1 MNEKSKICSILY
13 DRDKFYE
20 LALQNELKNQQ
31 EQVVKFG
38 LSRKILSWQEL
49 FKTDMEEGKGFM
61 LDTGVNYKRLD
72 DENYMIET
80 LSIMSYK
87 FGIRSNDTKPVQAKR
102 FRCVCGHLEGEYA
115 GVKCPKCGTETQ
127 NRYAI
132 RGWWSLN
139 KFKVFNPDWLSVF
152 MTHVNTKVIS
162 KAQLKENLS
171 QVSSRKDR
179 TGFNIMDLQIRENL
193 VAFIDAYATEGTK
206 DYFMANIDCAMT
218 DKIPCISKDYR
229 YYSVVQRIGNKPTV
243 NNHPLNRL
251 YIIIND
257 SVRDLNRMT
266 GRESSAT
273 ICRHLNRINDNLIE
287 IYEQNK
293 HTLGGTKESYIR
305 GKAAGRR
312 KRSSGRM
319 VVEALLHPRLDVCT
333 MPYSYFG
340 EFFLDY
346 HKDIFLKYGLT
357 AESENRMRNN
367 YPTTKDKLIMINVL
381 KELKTLK
388 KNTLFCYRAPC
399 LYSGS
404 MIALEL
410 IGLTNS
416 DVFRCSDTAL
426 DFCMHGDKDGDK
438 HPRYVTHVR
447 NHMLSLEIMIDTI
460 LTAGSIL

>member
-1 MNEKSKICSILY
+1 MDERSKICSIIY
-13 DRDKFYE
+13 DRDKLFE
-20 LALQNELKNQQ
+20 LALQNEIKNKQ

-38 LSRKILSWQEL
+38 LSRKIQSWQEL

-61 LDTGVNYKRLD
+61 LDTGVNYNKLD

-80 LSIMSYK
+80 NSIMSYK

-102 FRCVCGHLEGEYA
+102 FRCVCGYLEGEYA
-115 GVKCPKCGTETQ
+115 GVKCPKCGSETQ

-139 KFKVFNPDWLSVF
+139 KFKVFNPDWLAVF
-152 MTHVNTKVIS
+152 MSHVNTKVIS
-162 KAQLKENLS
+162 KAQLKENLT
-171 QVSSRKDR
+171 QTSSRKDR
-179 TGFNIMDLQIRENL
+179 TGFNILDLQIKENL
-193 VAFIDAYATEGTK
+193 VAFIDAYASEGTK

-229 YYSVVQRIGNKPTV
+229 YYSVVQRIGNKPSV

-251 YIIIND
+251 YIIINN

-273 ICRHLNRINDNLIE
+273 ICRHLNRINDNLLE

-312 KRSSGRM
+312 KDHSGRM
-319 VVEALLHPRLDVCT
+319 VVEALLHPRVDVCT
-333 MPYSYFG
+333 IPYAYFG
-340 EFFLDY
+340 ELTIDY
-346 HKDIFLKYGLT
+346 YKDIYLKYGLT

-367 YPTTKDKLIMINVL
+367 YPTTADKLIMIKVL
-381 KELKTLK
+381 KELKDQCL
-388 KNTLFCYRAPC
+388 NYIFSYRAPC
-399 LYSGS
+399 LYKASS
-404 MIALEL
+404 LALEV

-416 DVFRCSDTAL
+416 NVFRVSDISL
-426 DFCMHGDKDGDK
+426 DAGLKGDKDGDK
-438 HPRYVTHVR
+438 PNSKNMSPIQETVC
-447 NHMLSLEIMIDTI
+447 LIDTI
-460 LTAGSIL
+460 

>member
-179 TGFNIMDLQIRENL
+179 AGFNIMDLQIRENL

-319 VVEALLHPRLDVCT
+319 VLEAMLHPRPDVCT
-333 MPYSYFG
+333 IPYNFFG
-340 EFFLDY
+340 ELTVDY
-346 HKDIFLKYGLT
+346 YKDLYIKHGMT
-357 AESENRMRNN
+357 PESENRMRNN
-367 YPTTKDKLIMINVL
+367 YPSTSDKLIMIKVL
-381 KELKTLK
+381 KELKERAQ
-388 KNTLFCYRAPC
+388 NTCFVYRAPC
-399 LYSGS
+399 LYKGS
-404 MIALEL
+404 HISLEI

-416 DVFRCSDTAL
+416 DVFRMGDTPIDASL
-426 DFCMHGDKDGDK
+426 HGDILENV
-438 HPRYVTHVR
+438 HWR
-447 NHMLSLEIMIDTI
+447 NPVNPL
-460 LTAGSIL
+460 

>member
-1 MNEKSKICSILY
+1 MNEKQKICSIIY
-13 DRDKFYE
+13 DRTEFFN
-20 LALQNELKNQQ
+20 LALKAEARNQA
-31 EQVVKFG
+31 EQKLKFG
-38 LSRKILSWQEL
+38 LSRKILSWQQL
-49 FKTDMEEGKGFM
+49 FKSDMEDGKGFM
-61 LDTGVNYKRLD
+61 LDTGVNYNNLD

-80 LSIMSYK
+80 NSIMSYK

-102 FRCVCGHLEGEYA
+102 FRCACGHLEGEVA
-115 GVKCPKCGTETQ
+115 GVKCKICGTETQ

-152 MTHVNTKVIS
+152 INHINTKVIA
-162 KAQLKENLS
+162 KATLKENLS
-171 QVSSRKDR
+171 QTSSRKDR
-179 TGFNIMDLQIRENL
+179 TGFNMIDLQIRENL
-193 VAFIDAYATEGTK
+193 VAFIDMYASESSK

-229 YYSVVQRIGNKPTV
+229 YYSVVQRIGNKPSV

-251 YIIIND
+251 YIIINN

-273 ICRHLNRINDNLIE
+273 ICRHLSRINDNLLE
-287 IYEQNK
+287 IYKHNK
-293 HTLGGTKESYIR
+293 HTLGGTKDSYIR
-305 GKAAGRR
+305 GKVAGRR

-319 VVEALLHPRLDVCT
+319 VVEGILHPRVDVCT

-346 HKDIFLKYGLT
+346 HRDLFVKYGLT

-367 YPTTKDKLIMINVL
+367 YPTVADKVIMINVL
-381 KELKTLK
+381 KELKKMKL
-388 KNTLFCYRAPC
+388 NTLFIYRAPC
-399 LYSGS
+399 LYKFSQS
-404 MIALEL
+404 AVEL

-416 DVFRCSDTAL
+416 DVVRVSDIML
-426 DFCMHGDKDGDK
+426 DSCLHGDKDDLNP
-438 HPRYVTHVR
+438 HY
-447 NHMLSLEIMIDTI
+447 
-460 LTAGSIL
+460 LTMGVDHYEYRGLQKVS